1 MTQNQHPPTSD
12 DAGSED
18 QRFPYWRRNLRVL
31 PLANLLCSMGFA
43 LSWPFLPLMAR
54 SLGIVENLETWM
66 GNLML
71 VFYIIGFVSAPLW
84 GSIADHYGRKIMV
97 LRAMMGM
104 GFFMTLVPFA
114 QTPIWF
120 ALLLLMVGAFNG
132 FLPAGLSLLVAN
144 TPPQRI
150 GRALSMAQ
158 TGALVGGTMGPALG
172 ATIAA
177 LLSERHAMFWLSGGL
192 LLSGGFLVLFFVR
205 EVKQLA
211 EGPWRPRWLGS
222 LRELARVPGVVQLL
236 FLAFMGSILWNG
248 NVTILSIYTLRLL
261 ADHPDAAHSEAYW
274 VGAVAMALTLS
285 SVVAA
290 PLWGRVLD
298 RYQPARV
305 LSVSVGLA
313 ALTTL
318 PLMFVQT
325 PLQLT
330 VSRVAFGLAAAAMV
344 PAIIRL
350 LKDYAPKGMDARA
363 ISYASSFQLI
373 AMGIA
378 PFLAGMIG
386 PWLGLRA
393 YFLVV
398 VLLTLSALVLWLRRG
413 RSD

>member
-1 MTQNQHPPTSD
+1 
-12 DAGSED
+12 
-18 QRFPYWRRNLRVL
+18 
-31 PLANLLCSMGFA
+31 
-43 LSWPFLPLMAR
+43 
-54 SLGIVENLETWM
+54 
-66 GNLML
+66 
-71 VFYIIGFVSAPLW
+71 
-84 GSIADHYGRKIMV
+84 
-97 LRAMMGM
+97 
-104 GFFMTLVPFA
+104 
-114 QTPIWF
+114 
-120 ALLLLMVGAFNG
+120 
-132 FLPAGLSLLVAN
+132 
-144 TPPQRI
+144 
-150 GRALSMAQ
+150 
-158 TGALVGGTMGPALG
+158 
-172 ATIAA
+172 
-177 LLSERHAMFWLSGGL
+177 
-192 LLSGGFLVLFFVR
+192 
-205 EVKQLA
+205 
-211 EGPWRPRWLGS
+211 
-222 LRELARVPGVVQLL
+222 
-236 FLAFMGSILWNG
+236 
-248 NVTILSIYTLRLL
+248 
-261 ADHPDAAHSEAYW
+261 
-274 VGAVAMALTLS
+274 MALTLS

-305 LSVSVGLA
+305 LSVSVALA

-325 PLQLT
+325 PMQLT

-344 PAIIRL
+344 PAIIRV